1 MLTEQQKASLRKV
14 ARSPYHPDLG
24 KDNPKLE
31 AVIEILKQESP
42 KAFLFES
49 DLPLRRFFHKPVS
62 VIQFLTAEKDKL

>member
-1 MLTEQQKASLRKV
+1 MLTEQQKARLRKV

-24 KDNPKLE
+24 KENPKLDD
-31 AVIEILKQESP
+31 VIETLKQESP

-62 VIQFLTAEKDKL
+62 VIPFLTSEKDRL

>member
-1 MLTEQQKASLRKV
+1 MLTDQQKARLRKV

-24 KDNPKLE
+24 KENPKLDD
-31 AVIEILKQESP
+31 VIETLKQESP

-62 VIQFLTAEKDKL
+62 VIPFLTSEKDRL

>member
-1 MLTEQQKASLRKV
+1 MKV

-24 KDNPKLE
+24 KENPKLDG
-31 AVIEILKQESP
+31 VIETLKQESP

-62 VIQFLTAEKDKL
+62 VIPFLTSEKDRL